1 MNYKIEKYKLK
12 NGIEG
17 VTVIFEEDKYKML
30 SSFFTVEITH
40 NLEEIGSL
48 IDNVLSGKITSDEYD
63 GNIYHIY
70 IGKDNCVISNNI
82 DDFDDEEDEMGE
94 ASDSCESFNDKICT
108 VNTLELKK
116 MIGEFENILR
126 KS

>member
-30 SSFFTVEITH
+30 SSFFTVEITS

-70 IGKDNCVISNNI
+70 IGKDTCVISNNI

-94 ASDSCESFNDKICT
+94 ASDSCESINDKICT